1 MKNIIRGGIN
11 YGELVV
17 NELEGARFATE
28 SFYAAMLGL
37 PVVDF
42 EEIPEF
48 NIHLHIST
56 LSQPGHR
63 ETLHY
68 VFDNADVR
76 RICEALSK
84 KTGLLVR
91 VYSHARILAS
101 YRAGELLG
109 DIRTL
114 DSFYSGLSQEEI
126 VASTF

>member
-1 MKNIIRGGIN
+1 MRNIIRGGIN
-11 YGELVV
+11 YGELVI
-17 NELEGARFATE
+17 NELEGVKFATE
-28 SFYAAMLGL
+28 AFYTAMLGL
-37 PVVDF
+37 PVVEF
-42 EEIPEF
+42 VEIPEF
-48 NIHLHIST
+48 NTHLHIST

-76 RICEALSK
+76 HICETLSK

-101 YRAGELLG
+101 YRDGELLG

-114 DSFYSGLSQEEI
+114 DSFYSNLTPEEI
-126 VASTF
+126 AATTF